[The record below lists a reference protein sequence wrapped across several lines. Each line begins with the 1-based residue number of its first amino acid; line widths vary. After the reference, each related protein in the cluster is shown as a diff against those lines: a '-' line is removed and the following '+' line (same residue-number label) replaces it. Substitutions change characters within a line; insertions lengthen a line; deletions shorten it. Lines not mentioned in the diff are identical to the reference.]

1 MVQGCFIFKLNPG
14 IILGYISAPFLT
26 PRKLRD
32 LLYFFLK
39 EQIRQ
44 MKQQIDILLTECAQR
59 RKERGAPPP
68 TAKKRPLPVTPAAA
82 TPAGMAGPAAV
93 GSRPTT
99 PMETPKGRGRGRG
112 TPKVPAGG
120 GSAVNRPKK
129 TPAGPVGRGRP
140 PPVPG

>member
-1 MVQGCFIFKLNPG
+1 
-14 IILGYISAPFLT
+14 
-26 PRKLRD
+26 
-32 LLYFFLK
+32 
-39 EQIRQ
+39 

-82 TPAGMAGPAAV
+82 TPAGIAGPAAV

-140 PPVPG
+140 PPVPGQ